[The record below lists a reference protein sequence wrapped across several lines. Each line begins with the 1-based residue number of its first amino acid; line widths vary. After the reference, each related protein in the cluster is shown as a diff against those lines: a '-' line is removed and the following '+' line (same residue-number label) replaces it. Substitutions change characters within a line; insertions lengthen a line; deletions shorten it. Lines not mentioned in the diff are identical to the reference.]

1 MDDTE
6 RFYAAGRAEWREW
19 LQSNYSTARQIWLQ
33 FYKKGSGKPSVTL
46 REAMDEALCF
56 GWIDSVMHPLDEE
69 SYLLRFTP
77 RKPKSKWSDVNKA
90 RARDLIAH
98 GLMTEAGM
106 AVLPPEL
113 KSEQGRPG
121 PK

>member
-33 FYKKGSGKPSVTL
+33 FYKKGTGKPSVTM

-56 GWIDSVMHPLDEE
+56 GWIDSVMHSLNEE

-77 RKPKSKWSDVNKA
+77 RKPKSKWSEVNKA

-106 AVLPPEL
+106 AVLPPDL
-113 KSEQGRPG
+113 SSEQG
-121 PK
+121 